1 MKMTTTTNHRLYGQ
15 VHHTS
20 GTTGKA
26 KAKGK
31 PKGTQPKRSRA
42 KKGLGANQ
50 RVALLL
56 GGVAA
61 LLVALSVYHLTCGI
75 ATLTGSPLF
84 LALLLAVG
92 IDIGL
97 VASEVAEVLGHAD
110 DEVKRWSRVYM
121 AMATV
126 MSMLLNSY
134 EFCAH
139 SPDHLF
145 SKGLSIGFGLALPVM
160 VWVLARQGMK
170 LWAMK

>member
-1 MKMTTTTNHRLYGQ
+1 MTTTTNHRLNGQ
-15 VHHTS
+15 AQHTIS
-20 GTTGKA
+20 TTGKA
-26 KAKGK
+26 NAKGRT
-31 PKGTQPKRSRA
+31 KGTTQKRTRT
-42 KKGLGANQ
+42 KKVGANQ

-75 ATLTGSPLF
+75 AVLTGSPIA

-126 MSMLLNSY
+126 MSMLLNAY
-134 EFCAH
+134 EFAAH

-145 SKGLSIGFGLALPVM
+145 SKGLSVTFGLALPVM

>member
-1 MKMTTTTNHRLYGQ
+1 MQTTTNHRLNGQ
-15 VHHTS
+15 HTN
-20 GTTGKA
+20 GTTAKASGKA
-26 KAKGK
+26 K
-31 PKGTQPKRSRA
+31 PKQTTKRTQR
-42 KKGLGANQ
+42 KKKFGANQ

-75 ATLTGSPLF
+75 ATLTGSPIA

-134 EFCAH
+134 EFAAAFQ
-139 SPDHLF
+139 S
-145 SKGLSIGFGLALPVM
+145 STQRGLWLGPAGDGVGVGPTGDEVVGDEVGQSH
-160 VWVLARQGMK
+160 
-170 LWAMK
+170 